1 MKKIRNVAVIA
12 HVDHGKTTLTDKI
25 IHYCESGEEKIPEG
39 ELILDSNDLERER
52 GITIFAKNISVNY
65 KGVKINLIDTPG
77 HADFGGE
84 VERVLN
90 MADGVLI
97 LVDAFEGPMP
107 QTRYVTQKALELG
120 LKPLVVVNKVDK
132 ENCRPDEVQEA
143 VFELMFNLDA
153 TEEQLDFHTIYGSAK
168 NNWMGEDWKEPAD
181 DISYLL
187 DMIIEH
193 IEAPT
198 DNPGPAQMQIT
209 TIDYSAFIGR
219 IAIGRVHRGVL
230 NSKSQLALIDREG
243 NAKRVKIKELFVFKG
258 LGKIKTDEVENGD
271 LCAVTGIEAFDI
283 GDTISDFETQEALP
297 ALSIDEPT
305 MSMVFTINT
314 SPFFGQDGKFVTS
327 RHLIERLTKE
337 TERNLAL
344 RVEPTPTPDSYNVF
358 GRGIMHLSVL
368 IETMRREGYELQVG
382 KPRVIIKEI
391 DGQKHEPIEFLAI
404 DLPQNYSGK
413 VIEAITQRKG
423 ELQVMEP
430 KGDLTHLEF
439 SIPSRGLIGL
449 TTSLMNLSAGE
460 AIIAHR
466 FESFQPW
473 KGDIPSRNKGVMICM
488 EAGTSV
494 AFALDKLQDRGKFF
508 IPPGTP
514 IYEGQ
519 VVGEHVRD
527 NDLVVNVTKA
537 KKMSNMRSSGADD
550 KTKLAPPTLFSLE
563 ECMEYIEEDEY
574 VEITPSNIRM
584 RKIYLKEHE
593 RKRSNN
599 SKLSMA
605 KG

>member
-1 MKKIRNVAVIA
+1 
-12 HVDHGKTTLTDKI
+12 
-25 IHYCESGEEKIPEG
+25 
-39 ELILDSNDLERER
+39 
-52 GITIFAKNISVNY
+52 
-65 KGVKINLIDTPG
+65 

-132 ENCRPDEVQEA
+132 ENCRPDEVHEA

-153 TEEQLDFHTIYGSAK
+153 SEEQLDFHTIYGSAK
-168 NNWMGEDWKEPAD
+168 HNWMGEDWKEPAD

-193 IEAPT
+193 IDAPL
-198 DNPGPAQMQIT
+198 DNPGPVQMQIT
-209 TIDYSAFIGR
+209 TIDYNSFIGR
-219 IAIGRVHRGVL
+219 IAIGRVVRGTL
-230 NSKSQLALIDREG
+230 SAKSQLALIGRDG
-243 NAKRVKIKELFVFKG
+243 KSKRIKLKELFVFKG
-258 LGKIKTDEVENGD
+258 LGKLKTETVENGD
-271 LCAVTGIEAFDI
+271 LCAVTGIDAFDI
-283 GDTISDFETQEALP
+283 GDTIADFEHPDALP
-297 ALSIDEPT
+297 AIAVDEPT

-327 RHLIERLTKE
+327 RHLIDRLTKE

-344 RVEPTPTPDSYNVF
+344 RVEPTPSPDSYNVF

-382 KPRVIIKEI
+382 KPKVIIKEI
-391 DGQKHEPIEFLAI
+391 EGRKHEPIEFLTI
-404 DLPQNYSGK
+404 DLPQEYSGK
-413 VIEAITQRKG
+413 VIEAISQRKG
-423 ELQVMEP
+423 ELKVMEP
-430 KGDLTHLEF
+430 KGDLIHLEF
-439 SIPSRGLIGL
+439 NIPSRGLIGL

-466 FESFQPW
+466 FESFEPW

-488 EAGTSV
+488 EAGTTV

-508 IPPGTP
+508 LPPGVA

-527 NDLVVNVTKA
+527 NDLVVNVTKS
-537 KKMSNMRSSGADD
+537 KKLSNMRSSGADD
-550 KTKLAPPTLFSLE
+550 KTKLAPPIKFSLE

-593 RKRSNN
+593 RKKNSNT
-599 SKLSMA
+599 KLTMA
-605 KG
+605 

>member
-1 MKKIRNVAVIA
+1 MKQIRNVAVIA

-25 IHYCESGEEKIPEG
+25 IHFCESGEEKIPEG
-39 ELILDSNDLERER
+39 DLILDSNDLERER

-153 TEEQLDFHTIYGSAK
+153 SEEQLDFHTIYGSAK
-168 NNWMGEDWKEPAD
+168 QNWMGPDWKKPTS

-193 IEAPT
+193 IDAPS
-198 DNPGPAQMQIT
+198 DNPGPVQMQIT
-209 TIDYSAFIGR
+209 TIDFSSFVGR

-230 NSKSQLALIDREG
+230 NAKSQLALINRSGET
-243 NAKRVKIKELFVFKG
+243 KRVKLKEIFVFKG
-258 LGKIKTDEVENGD
+258 LGKIKTEQVENGD
-271 LCAVTGIEAFDI
+271 LCAVTGIDAFDI
-283 GDTISDFETQEALP
+283 GDTIADFETPEALP
-297 ALSIDEPT
+297 AIPIDEPT

-327 RHLIERLTKE
+327 RHLIDRLTKE

-344 RVEPTPTPDSYNVF
+344 KVEPTPSPDSYNVF

-391 DGQKHEPIEFLAI
+391 NGTKHEPIEFLSI
-404 DLPQNYSGK
+404 DLPQDYSGK
-413 VIEAITQRKG
+413 VIEAISQRKG
-423 ELQVMEP
+423 ELKVMEP

-439 SIPSRGLIGL
+439 NIPSRGLIGL
-449 TTSLMNLSAGE
+449 TTTLMNLSAGE

-466 FESFQPW
+466 FEAFEPW
-473 KGDIPSRNKGVMICM
+473 KGDIPTRNKGVMICM
-488 EAGTSV
+488 EAGTTV

-508 IPPGTP
+508 VPPGTA

-519 VVGEHVRD
+519 IVGEHVRD

-537 KKMSNMRSSGADD
+537 KKLTNMRSSGADD
-550 KTKLAPPTLFSLE
+550 KAKLAPPIVFSLE

-574 VEITPSNIRM
+574 VEITPLNIRM

-593 RKRSNN
+593 RKRNSNT
-599 SKLSMA
+599 KLTVA
-605 KG
+605 